1 MFVHQT
7 LNEEFQNFVVKGT
20 VGINGHFTGYNN
32 NDNNNCRS
40 TLLSTCL
47 ILSSG
52 RVNQS
57 KIPELEIVGPKGYNY
72 KGKKHG
78 IGQIISKFTAYT
90 VTDMDKNFNQ
100 K

>member
-1 MFVHQT
+1 MVISQAT
-7 LNEEFQNFVVKGT
+7 IIMIIIIVSP
-20 VGINGHFTGYNN
+20 
-32 NDNNNCRS
+32 RS
-40 TLLSTCL
+40 MLLSTCL

>member
-1 MFVHQT
+1 MVISQAT
-7 LNEEFQNFVVKGT
+7 IIMIIIIVSP
-20 VGINGHFTGYNN
+20 
-32 NDNNNCRS
+32 RS
-40 TLLSTCL
+40 MLLATCL

-72 KGKKHG
+72 KGKKHV